1 MALLNSRG
9 QSCDDPNSYMYS
21 TIFGET
27 NVVILIEC
35 CRIAL
40 AISPNTFAS
49 SVSEINI
56 FITLVRS
63 NRFWELFSL
72 CLRGDNFY

>member
-1 MALLNSRG
+1 MALQNSCG
-9 QSCDDPNSYMYS
+9 QTFDDPHSYMYI
-21 TIFGET
+21 TIFGGT

-40 AISPNTFAS
+40 AISPNAFAG
-49 SVSEINI
+49 SVSGIII
-56 FITLVRS
+56 FITMVRS
-63 NRFWELFSL
+63 SRFWESFSL